1 VPVNEPGSAT
11 GQHAEPAARRQD
23 IDRDIERVALL
34 GDPARRALYTY
45 VTRQADYVSRDQAAA
60 AVGIARGLAAF
71 HLDKL
76 AADGLLEVAY
86 KRPPGRAG
94 PGAGRPAKLYRRS
107 RSQVNVTLPQRDY
120 EMLSRLIVRA
130 LDQQIPPAV
139 SLKLREEGRNAG
151 WVMADEARNLAG
163 RRSNRRRLLQ
173 AAMEVLWRRGFEP
186 RRQDGEIILGNC
198 PFEAVARQHP
208 HVVCEMNLAI
218 LEGFVGELHVRGT
231 TARLAPADGRCC
243 VIVQTGPPAE
253 EGVA

>member
-1 VPVNEPGSAT
+1 M
-11 GQHAEPAARRQD
+11 
-23 IDRDIERVALL
+23 DRDIERVALL
-34 GDPARRALYTY
+34 GDPARRALYMY

-71 HLDKL
+71 HMDKL

-86 KRPPGRAG
+86 KRSPGRVG

-107 RSQVNVTLPQRDY
+107 RRQVNVTLPRRDY
-120 EMLSRLIVRA
+120 EMLSRLMARA

-139 SLKLREEGRNAG
+139 SLTLREEGRNAG
-151 WVMADEARNLAG
+151 SVMADEARHLAG

-186 RRQDGEIILGNC
+186 RRQDDEIILGNC

-208 HVVCEMNLAI
+208 NVVCEMNLAI
-218 LEGFVGELHVRGT
+218 LWGFVEKLRVKGT
-231 TARLAPADGRCC
+231 TARLAPGDGRCC
-243 VIVQTGPPAE
+243 VIVQMGAPAE

>member
-1 VPVNEPGSAT
+1 VPVNGPGSTT
-11 GQHAEPAARRQD
+11 GQHGQPAVRRQD

-76 AADGLLEVAY
+76 AADGLLEVSY
-86 KRPPGRAG
+86 KRPPGRGG
-94 PGAGRPAKLYRRS
+94 PGAGRPAKMYRRS
-107 RSQVNVTLPQRDY
+107 LSQVNVTLPQRDY
-120 EMLSRLIVRA
+120 EMLSRLMVRA

-151 WVMADEARNLAG
+151 SVMADEARNLAG

-186 RRQDGEIILGNC
+186 RRQDGEIVLGNC
-198 PFEAVARQHP
+198 PFEAVAREHP
-208 HVVCEMNLAI
+208 KVVCEMNLAI
-218 LEGFVGELHVRGT
+218 LGGFVEKLHVKGT
-231 TARLAPADGRCC
+231 AARLAPQDGRCC
-243 VIVQTGPPAE
+243 VIVRTGAPAE